1 MSKAA
6 EKKKDEAKYA
16 QKYRTE
22 WELNPEFKGWLCVSD
37 KSKHFAFC
45 KYCKCDIQARLV
57 TIRLHSKTYF
67 IDEQYVGKLQG
78 KHQEMKFD
86 IFYVHVC
93 IKYNY

>member
-16 QKYRTE
+16 RKFCTE
-22 WELNPEFKGWLCVSD
+22 WELNLEFKGWLCVSH

-57 TIRLHSKTYF
+57 TIRLHSKST
-67 IDEQYVGKLQG
+67 
-78 KHQEMKFD
+78 KHTSLMSSMLGSSK
-86 IFYVHVC
+86 VN
-93 IKYNY
+93 IKR